1 MSYYVI
7 IATAGHDTTSSST
20 AGGILALIENPDQL
34 SKLKNNPNLMTSA
47 VEETISEESP
57 SEEATPAAEEATE
70 EATEEAV
77 EEKASSGTT
86 AAATWADGE
95 DPWASD

>member
-34 SKLKNNPNLMTSA
+34 SKLNC
-47 VEETISEESP
+47 
-57 SEEATPAAEEATE
+57 
-70 EATEEAV
+70 
-77 EEKASSGTT
+77 ASIFNY
-86 AAATWADGE
+86 
-95 DPWASD
+95 